1 MFRLDQGDT
10 DGLQR
15 GEAIGN
21 CRSYTTE
28 GRRGWRCASFS
39 WRSASFSLPP
49 SPALSG
55 TYISDRLSVP
65 NCTLFIILDLD
76 EDPTERERERER
88 YFSLIASDFLRAFEN
103 EFFDHAS
110 RTIVLARSLSLFLS
124 LLAVLYWHW
133 MREQRERE
141 GEKESNQTRYTFM

>member
-110 RTIVLARSLSLFLS
+110 RAIVLARALSLSLPLS
-124 LLAVLYWHW
+124 PRSFILALDE
-133 MREQRERE
+133 RAKGERGRERE
-141 GEKESNQTRYTFM
+141 

>member
-110 RTIVLARSLSLFLS
+110 RAIVLARALSLSLSSSLS
-124 LLAVLYWHW
+124 S
-133 MREQRERE
+133 QF
-141 GEKESNQTRYTFM
+141 YTGTG